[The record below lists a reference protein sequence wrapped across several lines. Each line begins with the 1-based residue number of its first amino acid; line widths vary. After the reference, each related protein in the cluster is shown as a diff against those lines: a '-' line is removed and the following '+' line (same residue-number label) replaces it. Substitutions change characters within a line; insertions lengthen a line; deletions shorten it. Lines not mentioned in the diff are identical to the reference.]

1 MRKGKPNIKG
11 LLMLEM
17 LNSTHFLSRK
27 GVVKGGVREGG
38 GGGHQAYIDI
48 YVYILNDLSDLC
60 FKMSSFWVPWGS
72 NPQNCGFTHSKS
84 VAQLPVRA
92 IAELHC

>member
-1 MRKGKPNIKG
+1 
-11 LLMLEM
+11 MLER

-27 GVVKGGVREGG
+27 GVVKGGVVEGW
-38 GGGHQAYIDI
+38 GGGHQVYINI
-48 YVYILNDLSDLC
+48 YVYILTDLSDLC
-60 FKMSSFWVPWGS
+60 FKMSSFWVTRGS

>member
-17 LNSTHFLSRK
+17 LNSTNFFSRK
-27 GVVKGGVREGG
+27 GVIKGGVREGG
-38 GGGHQAYIDI
+38 GGGHQAYINI
-48 YVYILNDLSDLC
+48 YVYILNELIDLC
-60 FKMSSFWVPWGS
+60 FKMSFFGVPWGC